1 MARLEGERNVRIGRR
16 RGGWCEKTCERSG
29 TGTGGWLVDVGDIEV
44 VAEGLVA
51 RLSFDAD

>member
-16 RGGWCEKTCERSG
+16 RGGWREEACERSG
-29 TGTGGWLVDVGDIEV
+29 TRAGGWLVDVGYIEV

-51 RLSFDAD
+51 RLSLDAD